1 MSKGKNQ
8 GSKNRLS
15 TGSSSGTTQ
24 HPHINRT
31 RSKLPTKR
39 KKQRQE
45 IVNSTTI
52 PPPSEYEQLT
62 VYMPRNSHP
71 SRDPYGGGGRG
82 GYRSRGGG
90 LGHSS
95 RGRGRGID
103 V

>member
-1 MSKGKNQ
+1 MSKGKKQ
-8 GSKNRLS
+8 GSKSRP
-15 TGSSSGTTQ
+15 SSATTQ

-45 IVNSTTI
+45 TAYNTTI
-52 PPPSEYEQLT
+52 SPPSDYEQLV

-71 SRDPYGGGGRG
+71 PRDPYGGGGRG
-82 GYRSRGGG
+82 GYRGRGGG

-103 V
+103 AP